1 VHRHSPLRHHR
12 RPGPVAH
19 GYTHRSLESK
29 YAPVSTP
36 NPYEAPRTVSPLPDL
51 EQAARRDENWAIILG
66 MASLVLCAPVSAP
79 FALWKAIRA
88 MHIRPSGRAT
98 VAIVLAILGLLS
110 SAFLW
115 FLVIWQILSP
125 GR

>member
-1 VHRHSPLRHHR
+1 
-12 RPGPVAH
+12 
-19 GYTHRSLESK
+19 
-29 YAPVSTP
+29 VSTP
-36 NPYEAPRTVSPLPDL
+36 NPYEAPKANAPLL
-51 EQAARRDENWAIILG
+51 NVEQTARRDENWALILG
-66 MASLVLCAPVSAP
+66 MASLVLCAPISAP

-98 VAIVLAILGLLS
+98 VAIVLAILGLSS

>member
-1 VHRHSPLRHHR
+1 
-12 RPGPVAH
+12 
-19 GYTHRSLESK
+19 
-29 YAPVSTP
+29 VSTP
-36 NPYEAPRTVSPLPDL
+36 NPYEAPKANAPLL
-51 EQAARRDENWAIILG
+51 NVEQTARRDENWALILG
-66 MASLVLCAPVSAP
+66 MASLVLCAPISAP